1 MTPVNPLFLTA
12 IGLTLQV
19 PKYCTESFPSIQ
31 GMSGGKRRPV
41 ILRPEHCAGRRSSG
55 LVLSAVTRKGTEASA
70 LLRER
75 LVEWKRQ
82 TSPFKADL
90 DYRLPRGG
98 LRGIRGL
105 LKSTYLKQGVR
116 KQASAGSVWVTK
128 PFGYSELVKAIRG
141 VVRQ

>member
-1 MTPVNPLFLTA
+1 
-12 IGLTLQV
+12 
-19 PKYCTESFPSIQ
+19 
-31 GMSGGKRRPV
+31 
-41 ILRPEHCAGRRSSG
+41 
-55 LVLSAVTRKGTEASA
+55 VLSAVTWKGTEASA
-70 LLRER
+70 LLTEC

-105 LKSTYLKQGVR
+105 LKSTYLKEGVR

-128 PFGYSELVKAIRG
+128 PLGYSELVKAIRG